1 MKKIL
6 ILLVIISITLPVFA
20 EGAKKT
26 RLDKCFEIS
35 KQAEARKDNELF
47 KDYAMCVYRTNKNGI
62 VPKDEI
68 KVLNNQSLG
77 LIIKYYTTR
86 YSQTKNK
93 KDFEKAQKYAF
104 AALKNRTNDPE
115 TIYNIILL
123 FSLALDEEN
132 MLLTYD
138 YWQKINPVDAA
149 KINQEFAQN
158 ISKVRET
165 KSLLKHN
172 RDYYMKKR
180 IGTILYSVGY
190 DMPSYAI
197 EAGDYHKKDVPSCIY
212 SIENLQYN
220 MDYQSSF

>member
-6 ILLVIISITLPVFA
+6 VLLVIISLTLPAFA
-20 EGAKKT
+20 QGTKKT

-35 KQAEARKDNELF
+35 RQAEARKDSELF
-47 KDYAMCVYRTNKNGI
+47 KDYAMCVYRTNKKGI

-68 KVLNNQSLG
+68 KVLDNQALG
-77 LIIKYYTTR
+77 LIVKYYTTR
-86 YSQTKNK
+86 YSQTQNK

-115 TIYNIILL
+115 TIYNTILL
-123 FSLALDEEN
+123 FALALDEEN

-138 YWQKINPVDAA
+138 YWQKISPEDSAR
-149 KINQEFAQN
+149 INSEFGQN
-158 ISKVRET
+158 IEKVRET

-172 RDYYMKKR
+172 RNYYMKKR

-190 DMPSYAI
+190 DMPSYAM
-197 EAGDYHKKDVPSCIY
+197 EAGDYHKKEVPPCIY
-212 SIENLQYN
+212 SIENLQYKFE
-220 MDYQSSF
+220 Y